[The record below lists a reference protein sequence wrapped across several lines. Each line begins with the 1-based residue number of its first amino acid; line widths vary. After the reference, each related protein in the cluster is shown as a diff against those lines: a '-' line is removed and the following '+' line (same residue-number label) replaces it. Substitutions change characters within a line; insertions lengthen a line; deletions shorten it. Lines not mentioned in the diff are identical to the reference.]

1 MSKRVLAT
9 MLIVAMNLTLFSIT
23 AQAGALNGNNSLR
36 IVTNE
41 YDYVELIET
50 ADEKKLGQ
58 MGLTT
63 ETAEK
68 MVTQFYEELNSRSLM
83 SDEELYAKGYTGE
96 RIELLRAYA
105 AGAVLTD
112 AEMRA
117 ITGSCEGEIISYYC
131 YATRAKFKYAWSWD
145 QEPLIML
152 DDAAGMAWRAVN
164 DEAEEIAVT
173 ASSVSSQIKYYYGN
187 VVKHTDTGDEEPGLE
202 FSGVSIQFPMTY
214 GFFTA
219 TNDYEHAYAKEG
231 YVTVIVNLENTVSAE
246 INYVEVLGVYGHT
259 IIGIGSP
266 TLSLGGG
273 FSASFT
279 GNTQVDNIGAA
290 HEIITR

>member
-1 MSKRVLAT
+1 MYKKVFAIL
-9 MLIVAMNLTLFSIT
+9 LIVAMNLTLFSIT
-23 AQAGALNGNNSLR
+23 AQAGVMNSNTGLR
-36 IVTNE
+36 ITTNE
-41 YDYVELIET
+41 YDYVELIAT
-50 ADEKKLGQ
+50 ADEKRLGQ

-68 MVTQFYEELNSRSLM
+68 MITQFYEELDSRSLM
-83 SDEELYAKGYTGE
+83 SDEELYVKGYTSE
-96 RIELLRAYA
+96 RIKLLRAYA

-117 ITGSCEGEIISYYC
+117 ITGSCEGEIIPYYC
-131 YATRAKFKYAWSWD
+131 RATSAKFKYTWSWD

-152 DDAAGMAWRAVN
+152 DDSAGMVWRAVN

-173 ASSVSSQIKYYYGN
+173 TSSVTSQIKYYYGN
-187 VVKHTDTGDEEPGLE
+187 VVKHTDPGDEEPGLE

-214 GFFTA
+214 GFFTE
-219 TNDYEHAYAKEG
+219 TNDYENAYAKEG
-231 YVTVIVNLENTVSAE
+231 YVTVIVNLEDTVEAE
-246 INYVEVLGVYGHT
+246 INYVEVMGVYGHT
-259 IIGIGSP
+259 IVGIGSP

-273 FSASFT
+273 LSASFT
-279 GNTQVDNIGAA
+279 GNTQVDNTGEA